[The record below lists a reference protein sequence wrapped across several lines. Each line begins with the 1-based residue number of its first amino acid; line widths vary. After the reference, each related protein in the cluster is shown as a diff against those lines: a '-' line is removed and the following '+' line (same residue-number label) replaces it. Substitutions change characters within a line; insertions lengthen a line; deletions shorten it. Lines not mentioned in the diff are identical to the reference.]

1 MAITLHHQ
9 TAAQFATRLRERFR
23 GAEREE
29 CARIAHWI
37 MRRIAV
43 GDVTENQVRNAFGL
57 TVPQWTTIKANKLQ
71 PLADAWA
78 AIKAARGE

>member
-1 MAITLHHQ
+1 MALNLRYQ
-9 TAAQFATRLRERFR
+9 TPAQFAARLRERFR
-23 GAEREE
+23 SAEREE

-37 MRRIAV
+37 LRRIAV
-43 GDVTENQVRNAFGL
+43 GDFTENQVRNAFGL
-57 TVPQWTTIKANKLQ
+57 TVQQWTTRKANKLQ

>member
-1 MAITLHHQ
+1 MALSLRHQ
-9 TAAQFATRLRERFR
+9 TAAQFAARLRERFR
-23 GAEREE
+23 DAERTE

-57 TVPQWTTIKANKLQ
+57 TVQQWNALKANKLE
-71 PLADAWA
+71 PLRDAWA
-78 AIKAARGE
+78 AVKAAQGE